1 MTTPS
6 FTLSLSSSSSLKFF
20 DATTIT
26 SQKFNFYNKN
36 VSSLYKTCRFS
47 SNYVFQVKAVRDKT
61 DEISPP
67 SSSSSAEEVTKKYG
81 LEAGLWKI
89 FSSKEDGEERREK
102 SKGEEAKELLAKY
115 GGAYLATS
123 ITLSLISFTLCY
135 VLISSGVDVS
145 TLLQKV
151 GIATNETGEK
161 VGTFALAYA
170 AHKAASPIRFP
181 PTVALTPIVAS
192 WIGKK
197 VDQDNTNDT
206 K

>member
-1 MTTPS
+1 MSTPFS
-6 FTLSLSSSSSLKFF
+6 ALSLSSSSPLFIH
-20 DATTIT
+20 TIT
-26 SQKFNFYNKN
+26 ITGTRTRHTLFNCRFIFFNKPLSSSNKN
-36 VSSLYKTCRFS
+36 GVSL
-47 SNYVFQVKAVRDKT
+47 QVKAVQDKSK
-61 DEISPP
+61 E
-67 SSSSSAEEVTKKYG
+67 SSSPEDITKKYG

-89 FSSKEDGEERREK
+89 LSTKQDQDLIDEK
-102 SKGEEAKELLAKY
+102 GTPLKQKTKGEQAKDLLAKY

-135 VLISSGVDVS
+135 ALINAGVDVS
-145 TLLQKV
+145 ALLQKV

-181 PTVALTPIVAS
+181 PTVALTPVVAS

-197 VDQDNTNDT
+197 VDKDN
-206 K
+206 

>member
-1 MTTPS
+1 MIMMMATSTS
-6 FTLSLSSSSSLKFF
+6 FTHQILLPFCSSSYARLSHLSSFSNSSKFNSNYHKFQLRAIKDKTKPIETTDNNKSSSPEDF
-20 DATTIT
+20 
-26 SQKFNFYNKN
+26 
-36 VSSLYKTCRFS
+36 
-47 SNYVFQVKAVRDKT
+47 
-61 DEISPP
+61 
-67 SSSSSAEEVTKKYG
+67 TKKYG

-89 FSSKEDGEERREK
+89 FSTKEDEEGKEGK
-102 SKGEEAKELLAKY
+102 SKGEQAKELLAKY

-135 VLISSGVDVS
+135 FLINAGVDVPA
-145 TLLQKV
+145 LLQKV

-197 VDQDNTNDT
+197 VD
-206 K
+206 KEK

>member
-20 DATTIT
+20 DTTTIT

-81 LEAGLWKI
+81 LEAGLWKVI
-89 FSSKEDGEERREK
+89 HLF
-102 SKGEEAKELLAKY
+102 
-115 GGAYLATS
+115 
-123 ITLSLISFTLCY
+123 SLIY
-135 VLISSGVDVS
+135 
-145 TLLQKV
+145 
-151 GIATNETGEK
+151 
-161 VGTFALAYA
+161 
-170 AHKAASPIRFP
+170 
-181 PTVALTPIVAS
+181 
-192 WIGKK
+192 
-197 VDQDNTNDT
+197 
-206 K
+206 